1 MPAGQSWQVLAVVAP
16 LAVEYCPT
24 RQAVHKALAVR
35 PSPVKYVPAEQSMQE
50 RLLWAPVP
58 VQYVPAAQ
66 AVHAELSALTEKVPA
81 GHVWHTALVVRL
93 QAVTLYCPDAQ
104 VVQGEHALA
113 SAVGENVASSVQS
126 VQTALAVD
134 VHTDALNLPATHVVH
149 GLQADEPEV
158 TLKVP
163 AAHPWQAADVSIPTP
178 VLKVPAKHAV
188 HDWAPVDVQPPWVPA
203 PHGFGHARMIMG
215 EYVSPLKL

>member
-1 MPAGQSWQVLAVVAP
+1 M
-16 LAVEYCPT
+16 
-24 RQAVHKALAVR
+24 
-35 PSPVKYVPAEQSMQE
+35 
-50 RLLWAPVP
+50 P

-66 AVHAELSALTEKVPA
+66 AVHAELSALMEKVPA

-93 QAVTLYCPDAQ
+93 QAVTLYCPDTQ

-126 VQTALAVD
+126 VQTAFAVD
-134 VHTDALNLPATHVVH
+134 VHTDALNLPATHVEH
-149 GLQADEPEV
+149 GLQTDEPV
-158 TLKVP
+158 VALKVP

-215 EYVSPLKL
+215 EYVSFRKLKRALTSVLVRALW